1 MAVDLFDKTCIF
13 CVAVDPDEL
22 MATSQPTTVFQ
33 TRQGKKTIDVYW
45 LSDDGG
51 ELHWYTNVL
60 VFKDFIVE
68 KHVF

>member
-1 MAVDLFDKTCIF
+1 MVVHLFVKPF
-13 CVAVDPDEL
+13 VYPCVAVDPEEL

-51 ELHWYTNVL
+51 DLH
-60 VFKDFIVE
+60 
-68 KHVF
+68 